1 MVTSILLDSSAGKNS
16 EDFDERVNSI
26 RGMNMMD
33 AFVRFLE
40 TQNINISENGR
51 EECLAILKKKQ
62 DTLMN

>member
-1 MVTSILLDSSAGKNS
+1 
-16 EDFDERVNSI
+16 
-26 RGMNMMD
+26 MNMMD